1 MPLFDW
7 TGLDGWTA
15 LRAVMFATNPGDAV
29 AARVAADNFRAGV
42 AVDEVAEAR
51 LARSRWLERHD
62 AESSFLCGVVPG
74 QEAPADAAPGLNVV
88 PSLQAKPVPV
98 MAVALPDHL
107 AFILEQDS
115 RDVVELGRLPRNAIR
130 EVDVVDEDGTHV
142 AEPMQET
149 FGPEALS
156 FVTLTWMDGAIEEEE
171 RFGFRSVWLAWRAA
185 RKLLSLMQ
193 G

>member
-15 LRAVMFATNPGDAV
+15 LRAVMFAKSPGDAV
-29 AARVAADNFRAGV
+29 AARVAADIFRA
-42 AVDEVAEAR
+42 AVSADEVAEAR
-51 LARSRWLERHD
+51 LARSRWLERRD
-62 AESSFLCGVVPG
+62 AESSFPCGVVPE
-74 QEAPADAAPGLNVV
+74 QEPPSSVPLLNVV

-98 MAVALPDHL
+98 MAVALPHDL
-107 AFILEQDS
+107 AFILEQDT
-115 RDVVELGRLPRNAIR
+115 RDVVEVGRIPRTAIR
-130 EVDVVDEDGTHV
+130 AVDVVATDGTHV
-142 AEPMQET
+142 PEPMHET

-156 FVTLTWMDGAIEEEE
+156 FVTLTWTDGADVEE

-185 RKLLSLMQ
+185 RKLLALKK